1 MSIRERTEEAVKTYL
16 GVTDL
21 TPFQD
26 SSDWDLH
33 DPMELAGMDKLIINL
48 HEVHENPNA
57 FLTVMSDY
65 DTDGVMAAGI
75 LTGGLNRL
83 GFRFGVWIPDMNDG
97 YGISVRSITK
107 AMERFP
113 KTTAILTADNGI
125 TAVSG
130 VAYAR
135 SVGLTVLVTDH
146 HPESGPLPNAHAL
159 VDPMQRKDRYP
170 FSGISGATVAWKT
183 LMAYAA
189 QYDIEALPDME
200 KLQVFAGISAVADTM
215 PMLDENRYLV
225 REAVAWFGG
234 KDYMGPN
241 LPHTGYELYDTVFRG
256 LYELD
261 RELGITKNS
270 PLPANEERISW
281 YLSPL
286 LNAPR
291 RIHGSSLE
299 AMMAILAPNKTVR
312 HTAAHRLIELNKEK
326 SKMRD
331 EALKEVKTPE
341 LFAVIHAEKGIAG
354 LVAAEIA
361 KARNAPSFVFVERNG
376 WLSGSARAPEGYSL
390 KRILEEVNR
399 VSPGLI
405 KGGGHEGAAGV
416 SLSASDYEKAKHLT
430 EHAIETIGIPSL
442 TVRTGVQ
449 VPVDLTGNAD
459 GLAIDLAN
467 TYHLIETL
475 RPFGKGFLDEP
486 VLKLTFGETL
496 PNYNPDFWGGR
507 GIKWAYGNV
516 EVLTFN
522 GKTANQIRNGA
533 REGVTGHIR
542 KNTFRG
548 KETMQIQ
555 LL

>member
-21 TPFQD
+21 TPFQN

-33 DPMELAGMDKLIINL
+33 DPMELAGMDRLIVNL
-48 HEVHENPNA
+48 HEIHENPNA

-75 LTGGLNRL
+75 LTGGLSRL

-107 AMERFP
+107 AMGRFP

-135 SVGLTVLVTDH
+135 SIGLTVLVTDH

-189 QYDIEALPDME
+189 QYEIEALPDIE
-200 KLQVFAGISAVADTM
+200 KLQVFAGVSAVADVM

-225 REAVAWFGG
+225 REAMAWFGG
-234 KDYMGPN
+234 NDDMGPN
-241 LPHTGYELYDTVFRG
+241 LPHTGYELYDTVFKG

-261 RELGITKNS
+261 RELGSTKNN

-291 RIHGSSLE
+291 RVHGSSLE

-331 EALKEVKTPE
+331 KALKEVKTPE

-354 LVAAEIA
+354 LVAAEIT
-361 KARNAPSFVFVERNG
+361 KIRNAPSFVFVERNG

-390 KRILEEVNR
+390 KKILEEVNR

-416 SLSASDYEKAKHLT
+416 SLNASDYEKAKRLT
-430 EHAIETIGIPSL
+430 EHAIETIGIPSP
-442 TVRTGVQ
+442 TVETGVQ
-449 VPVDLTGNAD
+449 IPVDLTGNTD
-459 GLAIDLAN
+459 GLTIDLAN

-486 VLKLTFGETL
+486 VLELKFGETL

-507 GIKWAYGNV
+507 GIKWSYNNA

-522 GKTANQIRNGA
+522 GKTANQIRNGV
-533 REGVTGHIR
+533 RKGFTGHIR